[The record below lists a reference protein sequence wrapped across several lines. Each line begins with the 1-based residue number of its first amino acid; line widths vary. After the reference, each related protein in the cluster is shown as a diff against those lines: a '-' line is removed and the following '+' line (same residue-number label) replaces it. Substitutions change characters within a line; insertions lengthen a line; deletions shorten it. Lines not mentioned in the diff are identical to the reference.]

1 MRKLRPRD
9 VRREVG
15 GLGPYQSQQEVSA
28 TWPEAAGPHACSCSS
43 VGGPARSSGFESHLH
58 PSLARTPSSL
68 GLSSRTSQTARPFSR
83 SQGVGRGE
91 IEHRLQSPGDGP
103 RWDLRGHFVV
113 CSVPSYC
120 AIGTWEGRTRCPS
133 AMSPPHT
140 GPPAT
145 ASTGSLLPDSLA
157 LSGFRILCPRG
168 FTGHVLCARPCA
180 RPSRWPESTITGGRQ
195 TLANDSIPNPT
206 RAEARL

>member
-28 TWPEAAGPHACSCSS
+28 TWPEGAGPHACSCSS
-43 VGGPARSSGFESHLH
+43 VEGPARSSGFESHLH

-120 AIGTWEGRTRCPS
+120 VVGTWEGWTRCPS
-133 AMSPPHT
+133 AMSPHI

-157 LSGFRILCPRG
+157 LPGRLPHPLSTRVYGARALC
-168 FTGHVLCARPCA
+168 
-180 RPSRWPESTITGGRQ
+180 Q
-195 TLANDSIPNPT
+195 TLC
-206 RAEARL
+206 RALQVARVHRHWWETDPGKRFYT

>member
-28 TWPEAAGPHACSCSS
+28 TWPEAAGPHACSSS

-58 PSLARTPSSL
+58 PSLARTLSSL

-120 AIGTWEGRTRCPS
+120 VVGTWEGRTRCPS
-133 AMSPPHT
+133 ALSPPHT

-157 LSGFRILCPRG
+157 LPGRLPHPLSTRVYGARALC
-168 FTGHVLCARPCA
+168 
-180 RPSRWPESTITGGRQ
+180 Q
-195 TLANDSIPNPT
+195 TLY
-206 RAEARL
+206 RALQVARVHHHWWETDPGKRFYT

>member
-58 PSLARTPSSL
+58 PSLARTLSSL

-120 AIGTWEGRTRCPS
+120 AVGTWEGRTRCPS

-157 LSGFRILCPRG
+157 LPGRLPHPLSTRVYGARALC
-168 FTGHVLCARPCA
+168 
-180 RPSRWPESTITGGRQ
+180 Q
-195 TLANDSIPNPT
+195 TLC
-206 RAEARL
+206 RALQVARVHRHWWETDPGKRFYT